1 MLGAGPAGAQG
12 RIAEVCVPGICGQA
26 PVLAREP
33 AVDGC
38 PADLCRFPAPLAVE
52 SLVAAAR
59 RSEVF
64 SCSRRTR
71 ARPVTARSARSRAR
85 GLRAERLVHGA
96 DRGIDNPVAARNG
109 AAPESTTRSC
119 GLDHGL
125 SCPERSGF
133 TSVALLPGRR
143 RVSEAEELPLP
154 ARGSPVSS
162 LRRIRGPPLGPGGP
176 GVSAEEGPQTVRRR
190 GSWPGAARS
199 AFTRCAAPSPRSV
212 RSRTEA
218 GARNRMWPV
227 SERNRRNPPRLGS
240 RHRARPRAPACRLHR
255 EGAPLPGHA
264 ILGKPHYPRR
274 DECFSPRSRHQPTKP
289 RG

>member
-52 SLVAAAR
+52 SLIAAAR

-96 DRGIDNPVAARNG
+96 DRGIDNPVAAR
-109 AAPESTTRSC
+109 AMVPRRS
-119 GLDHGL
+119 
-125 SCPERSGF
+125 RQR
-133 TSVALLPGRR
+133 GRA
-143 RVSEAEELPLP
+143 VSITV
-154 ARGSPVSS
+154 SPVLSAVDS
-162 LRRIRGPPLGPGGP
+162 QASPCARFACFLPSAHPWPSLGPGRPGSLCRGRAADGQTTRLVAGRCSQCVHPMRRALAEIGP
-176 GVSAEEGPQTVRRR
+176 IPYRGRCAKSYVARERTKPPQSAPPRLPA
-190 GSWPGAARS
+190 PGTASRPVPVGFPVKGLPSRVMRSSANRIIPGGTS
-199 AFTRCAAPSPRSV
+199 AFTTVPPP
-212 RSRTEA
+212 TDET
-218 GARNRMWPV
+218 
-227 SERNRRNPPRLGS
+227 PRLG
-240 RHRARPRAPACRLHR
+240 
-255 EGAPLPGHA
+255 
-264 ILGKPHYPRR
+264 
-274 DECFSPRSRHQPTKP
+274 
-289 RG
+289 

>member
-96 DRGIDNPVAARNG
+96 DRGIDNPVAARAMVPRRSRQRG
-109 AAPESTTRSC
+109 RAVSITVSPVLSAVDSQASPCCRAGEESLRRRSC
-119 GLDHGL
+119 RFLREVRLFPPFGA
-125 SCPERSGF
+125 
-133 TSVALLPGRR
+133 SVALPWARAARESLQRKGRR
-143 RVSEAEELPLP
+143 RSDDE
-154 ARGSPVSS
+154 ARGRA
-162 LRRIRGPPLGPGGP
+162 LL
-176 GVSAEEGPQTVRRR
+176 A
-190 GSWPGAARS
+190 
-199 AFTRCAAPSPRSV
+199 V
-212 RSRTEA
+212 RSPDA
-218 GARNRMWPV
+218 
-227 SERNRRNPPRLGS
+227 PR
-240 RHRARPRAPACRLHR
+240 
-255 EGAPLPGHA
+255 
-264 ILGKPHYPRR
+264 PRR
-274 DECFSPRSRHQPTKP
+274 DRSDPVPRQVREIVCGP
-289 RG
+289 